1 VRERAFSV
9 QLEAA
14 GDRADPL
21 DAALDEACFP
31 AAAPAY
37 ILRVCEEIV
46 DAGVVAVGDRGDER
60 KQRAAPRGLA
70 YGEAWERG
78 GREFSTGRLP
88 ARLLADVEHGF
99 AGGGYRSAPVL
110 IVVAADT
117 TRAHPATVPSS
128 IFPAVQNLLLAAHA
142 VGLGSA
148 LTTLTT
154 GSASELARLL
164 ELPDTIAA
172 QAVVPLGYPE
182 KPLGPPRREP
192 FADHT
197 FRDRYGVA
205 W

>member
-1 VRERAFSV
+1 MTDIFAVIQSQRACRHFSDAPV
-9 QLEAA
+9 DDSVVARL
-14 GDRADPL
+14 L
-21 DAALDEACFP
+21 DAATHAPSAENRQPWVFLVVRDP
-31 AAAPAY
+31 A
-37 ILRVCEEIV
+37 I
-46 DAGVVAVGDRGDER
+46 
-60 KQRAAPRGLA
+60 RAALHDL
-70 YGEAWERG
+70 GEQAWEHG
-78 GREFSTGRLP
+78 GRAFSTGRLP

-99 AGGGYRSAPVL
+99 AGGGYRTAPVL

-117 TRAHPATVPSS
+117 TRAHPATIASS
-128 IFPAVQNLLLAAHA
+128 IFPAVQNLLLTAYAL
-142 VGLGSA
+142 GLGSA
-148 LTTLTT
+148 LTTLTA

-172 QAVVPLGYPE
+172 QAIVPLGYPE